1 MKIAILDGYSLN
13 HNDLDWAPIKALG
26 DVEIYDRTAE
36 NQIEERA
43 ADAEVVLTNKVP
55 FSAQTL
61 AKLPKLKFICVLATG
76 YNIVDTK
83 AAAQQGVIVANIPAY
98 STMSVAQMVFAHIL
112 NVTQSVATY
121 AKEIADGKWSQ
132 CQDFCYWNTPTTE
145 LAEKTLGVVGLGNIG
160 IATARIA
167 LAFGMKVVAFT
178 SKSQDSLPDGICRGS
193 LDDVFETSDIITL
206 HCPLTDSTKNLV
218 NAAAISKMKRTAIVV
233 NTGRGP
239 LINEQDMAEALKA
252 GRIAAFCADVL
263 TAEPPAADNPLLSA
277 PNCYLTPHIAWATF
291 EARNRLMAIATE
303 NVRQFVEGE
312 EVKNRVN

>member
-13 HNDLDWAPIKALG
+13 HNDLDWAPIKAMG
-26 DVEIYDRTAE
+26 DVTIYDRTAE
-36 NQIEERA
+36 SQILERA
-43 ADAEVVLTNKVP
+43 ADAEIVLTNKVP

-76 YNIVDTK
+76 YNIVDTV
-83 AAAQQGVIVANIPAY
+83 AAAKHGVIVANIPAY
-98 STMSVAQMVFAHIL
+98 STLSVAQMVFAHIL
-112 NVTQSVATY
+112 NITQSVAVY

-145 LAEKTLGVVGLGNIG
+145 LAGKTLGVVGLGNIG
-160 IATARIA
+160 MATARIA
-167 LAFGMKVVAFT
+167 VAFGMKVIAFT
-178 SKSQDSLPDGICRGS
+178 SKSQESLPEGICRGS
-193 LDDVFETSDIITL
+193 LDEVFSTADVITL

-218 NAAAISKMKRTAIVV
+218 NADTISKMKHTAIVV

-239 LINEQDMAEALKA
+239 LVNEQDMAEALKA

-263 TAEPPAADNPLLSA
+263 TAEPPTADNPLLSA

-291 EARNRLMAIATE
+291 EARGRLMSIAAE

>member
-36 NQIEERA
+36 SQIEERA

-121 AKEIADGKWSQ
+121 ATEIADGKWSQ

-145 LAEKTLGVVGLGNIG
+145 LAGKTLGVVGLGNIG
-160 IATARIA
+160 MATARIA

-178 SKSQDSLPDGICRGS
+178 SKSQESLPDGICRGS
-193 LDDVFETSDIITL
+193 LDDVFDASDVITL

>member
-13 HNDLDWAPIKALG
+13 HNDLDWAPIKAMG
-26 DVEIYDRTAE
+26 DVTIYDRTAE
-36 NQIEERA
+36 SQILERA
-43 ADAEVVLTNKVP
+43 ADAEIVLTNKVP

-76 YNIVDTK
+76 YNIVDTV
-83 AAAQQGVIVANIPAY
+83 AAAKQGVIVANIPAY
-98 STMSVAQMVFAHIL
+98 STLSVAQMVFAHIL
-112 NVTQSVATY
+112 NITQSVAVY

-145 LAEKTLGVVGLGNIG
+145 LAGKTLGVVGLGNIG
-160 IATARIA
+160 MATARIA
-167 LAFGMKVVAFT
+167 VAFGMKVIAFT
-178 SKSQDSLPDGICRGS
+178 SKSQESLPEGICRGS
-193 LDDVFETSDIITL
+193 LDEVFSTADVITL

-218 NAAAISKMKRTAIVV
+218 NADTISKMKHTAIVV

-239 LINEQDMAEALKA
+239 LVNEQDMAEALKA

-263 TAEPPAADNPLLSA
+263 TAEPPTADNPLLSA

-291 EARNRLMAIATE
+291 EARGRLMSIAAE

>member
-36 NQIEERA
+36 SQIEERA

-145 LAEKTLGVVGLGNIG
+145 LAGKTLGVVGLGNIG
-160 IATARIA
+160 MATARIA

-178 SKSQDSLPDGICRGS
+178 SKSQESLPDGICRGS
-193 LDDVFETSDIITL
+193 LDDVFETSDVVTL

-303 NVRQFVEGE
+303 NVRQFVGGE